1 MEQLTRLISGT
12 KAFESLWKQ
21 FSADKFAHAYLVT
34 SVDPVYLHEFLVYA
48 SAMALCPKGGC
59 FSCVTCKR
67 VFAMGHVDVHVYPK
81 ENAKMLVKD
90 VEELIDDCYIKPFE
104 GDRKVYIIND
114 FDTLDVALQNKLLK
128 SLEEPPENTIFF
140 LGATNESA
148 VIATVKSRCQHVH
161 VDDTSFEE
169 VMQYLTH
176 SGIDELSAEI
186 VAGFCNNRP
195 LLAEQYANDKTF
207 FKMFDDVLDAIKNLN
222 SSKDALMCS
231 SKLVSYASKPQTL
244 LQTLLLIYRE
254 ALVSQSN
261 EDMLLL
267 KHKKDDILCIGQKYS
282 QQALYNVINLL
293 SKAKLKF
300 EYNCNAT
307 AIVDWLVLSILEVKH
322 KCQK

>member
-67 VFAMGHVDVHVYPK
+67 VFALGHVDVHVYPK
-81 ENAKMLVKD
+81 SKEKILVAD
-90 VEELIDDCYIKPFE
+90 VNEIVSDCFIKPFE
-104 GDRKVYIIND
+104 GERKIYIIND
-114 FDTLDVALQNKLLK
+114 FDTMSPVLQNKLLK
-128 SLEEPPENTIFF
+128 TLEEPPQNVIFF

-148 VIATVKSRCQHVH
+148 VLATIKSRCQHVH

-169 VMQYLTH
+169 VMKYLTN
-176 SGIDELSAEI
+176 SGISEIDAEI
-186 VAGFCNNRP
+186 AAGFCNNRP
-195 LLAEQYANDKTF
+195 LLAEQYAKDKTF
-207 FKMFDDVLDAIKNLN
+207 YKMFDEVLECIKNLN
-222 SSKDALMCS
+222 SSKDALTCS
-231 SKLVSYASKPQTL
+231 AKLTGYASKPQRL
-244 LQTLLLIYRE
+244 LQMLLLIYRE
-254 ALVSQSN
+254 ALVMHSN

-267 KHKKDDILCIGQKYS
+267 KHKKNDILCIRQKYS
-282 QQALYNVINLL
+282 QSALYNVINLL
-293 SKAKLKF
+293 TKAKVKF
-300 EYNCNAT
+300 EYNCNASAVIDT
-307 AIVDWLVLSILEVKH
+307 LVLSILEVKH